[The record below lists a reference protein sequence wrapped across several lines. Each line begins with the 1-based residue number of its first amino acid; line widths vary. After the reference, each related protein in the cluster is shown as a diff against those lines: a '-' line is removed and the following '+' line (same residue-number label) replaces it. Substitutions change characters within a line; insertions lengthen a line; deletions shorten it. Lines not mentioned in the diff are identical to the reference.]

1 MYGLVL
7 AGGAAGAITVTVSDD
22 SGATPSYEV
31 VAAQPPAA
39 AAQAVGGRAKA
50 SHLCFDRCLRAGFC
64 AIADVSSCV
73 KPSCAMGCILAART
87 PSHAA
92 CTDQCTAASANMNT
106 SCLEPTAVCNQGNPS
121 APKMTGFGC
130 NFLVPSAAAP
140 HHGPGQTMQN
150 ESFSMCADRQEGW
163 AAPPILSEC
172 CQQVM
177 KPALLGLCC

>member
-1 MYGLVL
+1 MYGLAP
-7 AGGAAGAITVTVSDD
+7 AGGAAGIVTVTVSDD
-22 SGATPSYEV
+22 SGATPSYDV

-39 AAQAVGGRAKA
+39 AQAVGGSAKA
-50 SHLCFDRCLRAGFC
+50 NQLCFDRCLRAGFC

-92 CTDQCTAASANMNT
+92 CTAQCTAASANMNS
-106 SCLEPTAVCNQGNPS
+106 SCLVPTAVCNQGNPS
-121 APKMTGFGC
+121 APKTTGFGC

-163 AAPPILSEC
+163 AAPPILSER
-172 CQQVM
+172 CQRDDE
-177 KPALLGLCC
+177 AGGSA